1 MGHAVG
7 KGEKG
12 RRSEDPGPASRR
24 CLGRAVCVLAAGPE
38 RTAREDVGVD
48 PRGPVCIHRVD
59 ENSLLWKPG
68 PLSFAAFPA
77 RSLHGFLLITNS
89 GPLLRS
95 RTAFTCPRG
104 VGAWGL
110 GERWGSGNARVFQ
123 APSCFSKS
131 HRPTTQRGLRDPESH
146 FWRGERRGMVLLAP
160 TPMRA
165 RRGHSSPWPR
175 AARKVAHGSVLQRPL
190 AGERHL
196 VCGGVSGVKIICGTG
211 RGREKALWGRYP
223 LGVTGLEV
231 RPPPSPR
238 SPHLGG
244 GGCKLHRPKAA
255 GAGEAWLPAAGK
267 GTRRS
272 WGWGA
277 GGGRKD

>member
-1 MGHAVG
+1 MPVLPPGADG
-7 KGEKG
+7 PRGRERGEG
-12 RRSEDPGPASRR
+12 ENEPSRQAE
-24 CLGRAVCVLAAGPE
+24 RAVCVPAAGPE
-38 RTAREDVGVD
+38 RTAREDAGVD

-77 RSLHGFLLITNS
+77 RSLHGFFLITNS

-165 RRGHSSPWPR
+165 RRGHPSLWPR
-175 AARKVAHGSVLQRPL
+175 AGRKVAQGSVLQRPL

-196 VCGGVSGVKIICGTG
+196 VCGHLV
-211 RGREKALWGRYP
+211 WGQNNLRD
-223 LGVTGLEV
+223 
-231 RPPPSPR
+231 R
-238 SPHLGG
+238 
-244 GGCKLHRPKAA
+244 
-255 GAGEAWLPAAGK
+255 
-267 GTRRS
+267 
-272 WGWGA
+272 
-277 GGGRKD
+277 

>member
-1 MGHAVG
+1 M
-7 KGEKG
+7 
-12 RRSEDPGPASRR
+12 
-24 CLGRAVCVLAAGPE
+24 
-38 RTAREDVGVD
+38 D

-104 VGAWGL
+104 VGAWRL
-110 GERWGSGNARVFQ
+110 GERWGSGKARVFQ
-123 APSCFSKS
+123 APSCFSKN

-165 RRGHSSPWPR
+165 RKGHPSPWPR
-175 AARKVAHGSVLQRPL
+175 AGRKVAQGSVLQRPL

-211 RGREKALWGRYP
+211 RGREKALWGRYS
-223 LGVTGLEV
+223 LGVTGLEA
-231 RPPPSPR
+231 RPPSPAQ
-238 SPHLGG
+238 SPSWGLGG
-244 GGCKLHRPKAA
+244 ASFTGRKQLELGRPGCRRPGRAPEEAGG
-255 GAGEAWLPAAGK
+255 
-267 GTRRS
+267 
-272 WGWGA
+272 GA